1 MKPLAKLLLQR
12 TRVLPGFALMI
23 VVAVSSCSKVPV
35 TAPFPITVLQSLE
48 QFPVRRYLD
57 SSFALASDTIFLTI
71 TPVTLLDPNIPHAE
85 VPGQAEIAYAFRTS
99 APAAVTSLAL
109 LLPAAG
115 YSHTVTLWDSAT
127 GAVLAQTSVPSLDSG
142 HWTSVSLA
150 LMNQAVPILPGKGYI
165 VGYNTLAIGG
175 TLDTYSPGNNLYL
188 LYGIYDFSQGPDKS
202 TFRPIMPFTEGLISF
217 EGIWQNNYD
226 EPLRIASPGV
236 TPATNYVNGVPGV
249 IDIGYVAAP

>member
-1 MKPLAKLLLQR
+1 MRPARLFS
-12 TRVLPGFALMI
+12 RVCPAA
-23 VVAVSSCSKVPV
+23 AVSVMITVTSTSCTKVPL
-35 TAPFPITVLQSLE
+35 TAPIPITVLNSLE
-48 QFPVRRYLD
+48 QFPFQRYLD
-57 SSFALASDTIFLTI
+57 SSFALSQDTIFLTI

-85 VPGQAEIAYAFRTS
+85 VPGQAEIAYAFRPS

-127 GAVLAQTSVPSLDSG
+127 GAVLAQTTVPSLDSG

-150 LMNQAVPILPGKGYI
+150 LINEAVPILPGKGYI
-165 VGYNTLAIGG
+165 VGYNTLAIGSA
-175 TLDTYSPGNNLYL
+175 LDTYSPGNSLYL

-226 EPLRIASPGV
+226 EPLRITSPGV

-249 IDIGYVAAP
+249 IDIGYIAAP